1 MRFAVKVL
9 LGVGLFAV
17 GLWLLLAHA
26 GLAIPRLT
34 YQGFEAYELP
44 AGFGF
49 VIAGI
54 LVLWLWRIQEST
66 VTTTQTTTT
75 GEGGQKTTVTT
86 TTTKQTAEEYAKD
99 REPGA

>member
-1 MRFAVKVL
+1 MRFTVKVL

-54 LVLWLWRIQEST
+54 LVLWLWKIQESN
-66 VTTTQTTTT
+66 
-75 GEGGQKTTVTT
+75 GDDDANDDHRRGRSED
-86 TTTKQTAEEYAKD
+86 D
-99 REPGA
+99 RHHYDDETDG

>member
-1 MRFAVKVL
+1 MRFAVKVI
-9 LGVGLFAV
+9 LGVGLFAI
-17 GLWLLLAHA
+17 GLWLLLARS
-26 GLAIPRLT
+26 GLAIPRLS

-54 LVLWLWRIQEST
+54 LVLWLWKIQESS
-66 VTTTQTTTT
+66 VTTTQTTAT

-86 TTTKQTAEEYAKD
+86 TTTQTAEEYAKG
-99 REPGA
+99 RKPGT

>member
-1 MRFAVKVL
+1 MRFAVKVI

-17 GLWLLLAHA
+17 GLWLLLAQS
-26 GLAIPRLT
+26 GLAIPRLS

-54 LVLWLWRIQEST
+54 LVLWLWKIKEST
-66 VTTTQTTTT
+66 ATTIQTTAT
-75 GEGGQKTTVTT
+75 GEGGQQTTVTT
-86 TTTKQTAEEYAKD
+86 TTTTQTAEEYAKG
-99 REPGA
+99 RKPGA